1 MNFELNIIVAVAEN
15 GVIGG
20 SNTLLWHISEDLRR
34 FKQLTTGHP
43 VIMGRK
49 TYLSIGRPLPNRRNI
64 VISRQTDLQIEGC
77 EVFSSLETAIAACR
91 EAGAEQAFVIGGG
104 EVYRQALPLADRIHY
119 TRVCHPYEGDTTF
132 PALDPA
138 EWTLVSEERFERGEK
153 YEYPYS
159 FEVYERA

>member
-49 TYLSIGRPLPNRRNI
+49 TFLSIGRPLPNRRNI
-64 VISRQTDLQIEGC
+64 VISRQADLQIEGC
-77 EVFSSLETAIAACR
+77 EVFGSLEAAIAACH
-91 EAGAEQAFVIGGG
+91 EASVEQAFVIGGG
-104 EVYRQALPLADRIHY
+104 EIYRQALPLADRIHY
-119 TRVCHPYEGDTTF
+119 TRVFRAYEGDTTF
-132 PALDPA
+132 PSLDSA
-138 EWTLVSEERFERGEK
+138 EWHKVSEEHFDRGEK
-153 YEYPYS
+153 FEYPYS
-159 FEVYERA
+159 FEIYERK

>member
-43 VIMGRK
+43 VMMGRK

-77 EVFSSLETAIAACR
+77 EVFSSLEAAIAACR

-119 TRVCHPYEGDTTF
+119 TRVFRAYEGDTTF
-132 PALDPA
+132 PELDPA
-138 EWTLVSEERFERGEK
+138 EWQKVSEERFKRGEK

-159 FEVYERA
+159 FEIYERK

>member
-1 MNFELNIIVAVAEN
+1 MKFELNIIVAVAEN

-64 VISRQTDLQIEGC
+64 VISRQSDLQIEGC
-77 EVFSSLETAIAACR
+77 EVFSSLEAAIEACR
-91 EAGAEQAFVIGGG
+91 ANGVEQAFVIGGG

>member
-1 MNFELNIIVAVAEN
+1 MKFELNIIVAVAEN

-64 VISRQTDLQIEGC
+64 VISRQSDLQIEGC
-77 EVFSSLETAIAACR
+77 EVFSSLEAAIEACR
-91 EAGAEQAFVIGGG
+91 ANGFEQAFVIGGG

>member
-49 TYLSIGRPLPNRRNI
+49 TYLSIGRSLPNRRNI
-64 VISRQTDLQIEGC
+64 VISRQSDLQIEGC
-77 EVFSSLETAIAACR
+77 EVFSSLETAIEACR
-91 EAGAEQAFVIGGG
+91 TAGSEQAFVIGGG

-132 PALDPA
+132 PALDPT
-138 EWTLVSEERFERGEK
+138 EWALVSEERFERGEK

-159 FEVYERA
+159 FEIYERI

>member
-64 VISRQTDLQIEGC
+64 VISRQADLQIEGC
-77 EVFSSLETAIAACR
+77 EVFSSLEAAIAACR

-119 TRVCHPYEGDTTF
+119 TRVFRAYEGDTTF
-132 PALDPA
+132 PELDPA
-138 EWTLVSEERFERGEK
+138 EWHKVSEECFERGEK

>member
-34 FKQLTTGHP
+34 FKQLTSGHT

-64 VISRQTDLQIEGC
+64 VISRQAELQIEGC
-77 EVFSSLETAIAACR
+77 EVFSSLEQAVGACR

-138 EWTLVSEERFERGEK
+138 VWRKVSEEHYERGEK
-153 YEYPYS
+153 YEYPFS
-159 FEVYERA
+159 FEIYERA

>member
-34 FKQLTTGHP
+34 FKQLTTGYP

-77 EVFSSLETAIAACR
+77 EVFSSLEAAIAACR

-104 EVYRQALPLADRIHY
+104 EVYAYRNLRKPLTKEKALHRSHRIFHAGVDAHRKEPCLA
-119 TRVCHPYEGDTTF
+119 V
-132 PALDPA
+132 LDKA
-138 EWTLVSEERFERGEK
+138 
-153 YEYPYS
+153 
-159 FEVYERA
+159 

>member
-34 FKQLTTGHP
+34 FKQLTTGYT

-64 VISRQTDLQIEGC
+64 VISRQADLQIEGC
-77 EVFSSLETAIAACR
+77 EVFSSLEAAIAACR

>member
-64 VISRQTDLQIEGC
+64 VISRQTDLHIEGC
-77 EVFSSLETAIAACR
+77 EMFSSLEAAIEACR

-119 TRVCHPYEGDTTF
+119 TRVFRAYEGDTTF

-138 EWTLVSEERFERGEK
+138 EWTLVSEERFDRGEK
-153 YEYPYS
+153 FEYPYS
-159 FEVYERA
+159 FEIYERA

>member
-1 MNFELNIIVAVAEN
+1 MNCELNIIVAVAEN

-20 SNTLLWHISEDLRR
+20 ANTLLWHISEDLRR

-64 VISRQTDLQIEGC
+64 VISRQNDLQIEGC
-77 EVFSSLETAIAACR
+77 EVFSSLEAAIEACR
-91 EAGAEQAFVIGGG
+91 AAGAEQAFVIGGG

-119 TRVCHPYEGDTTF
+119 TRVCRAYEGDTTF
-132 PALDPA
+132 PALDP
-138 EWTLVSEERFERGEK
+138 EQWKMVSEERFERGEK

-159 FEVYERA
+159 FEIYERA